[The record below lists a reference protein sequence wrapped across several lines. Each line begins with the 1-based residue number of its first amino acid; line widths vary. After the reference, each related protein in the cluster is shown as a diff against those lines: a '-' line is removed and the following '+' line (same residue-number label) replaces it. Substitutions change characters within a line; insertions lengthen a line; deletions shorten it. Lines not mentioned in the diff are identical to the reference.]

1 MLLDLARAGVEAD
14 SGSACAEG
22 AGLPSRILRATGIAV
37 KEATSSLLFRVTA
50 SHPPGVAEPIAW
62 ALAAAAS
69 RLRELA
75 P

>member
-22 AGLPSRILRATGIAV
+22 AGLPSRILRATGMAV
-37 KEATSSLLFRVTA
+37 EETMSSLLFRVTA
-50 SHPPGVAEPIAW
+50 SHSPASAAPVAR
-62 ALAAAAS
+62 ALAAAAG